1 MPVEIQ
7 SHYLIVYYKTYIYIY
22 IFIVKIERK
31 LSSSYNDF
39 SFTC

>member
-7 SHYLIVYYKTYIYIY
+7 SHYLIVYYKTYIY